1 MEQKLSFKSGLLG
14 VSKKLGI
21 LGAGQLGKML
31 AHAAAN
37 WDLPLY
43 LLDKSKDFPAGPYAA
58 DFFEGDFKNYD
69 DVLAFGRQM
78 DVVTIEIEHV
88 NTDALLQLEKEGI
101 KVHPNPRALNTI
113 KDKGLQK
120 TFYKNR
126 NYPTSEF
133 SLYENAEAI
142 KKAIDQGVLTF
153 PFVQKSRGEGYDGK
167 GVVVIRNAEGIAQ
180 LIDAPSLT
188 EPLVDIDKE
197 LAVVACRNEAGEV
210 VTFPMVEMEF
220 EPTAN
225 LVEFLFCPAAVTPAI
240 EDAGKKIAESLIT
253 DFDICGLLAVE
264 FFLTKSGKILI
275 NEVAPRPHNSGHHT
289 IDANVNSQFD
299 LHLRGVLNLPL
310 GNTSLIQPG
319 VMINLLGADGFSG
332 PVVYEGVDALMKESD
347 VHLHLYGKK
356 ETRPFRKM
364 GHATVVHPNLAHAK
378 SVAKNIKNIFKIKS

>member
-1 MEQKLSFKSGLLG
+1 MEKKLSFKSGLLG
-14 VSKKLGI
+14 SSKKLGI

-43 LLDKSKDFPAGPYAA
+43 LLDKSIDFPAGQYAA
-58 DFFEGDFKNYD
+58 DFYEGDFKNYD

-101 KVHPNPRALNTI
+101 KVHPNPKALNII

-120 TFYKNR
+120 TFYKER
-126 NYPTSEF
+126 NYPTSPF
-133 SLYENAEAI
+133 TLYENSSAI
-142 KKAIDQGVLTF
+142 KKAIDEGKVTF

-167 GVVVIRNAEGIAQ
+167 GVVVIKNLLVIDQ
-180 LIDAPSLT
+180 LIDAPSLI
-188 EPLVDIDKE
+188 EPLVDINKE
-197 LAVVACRNEAGEV
+197 LAVVACRNESGQV

-225 LVEFLFCPAAVTPAI
+225 LVEFLFCPAAVSI
-240 EDAGKKIAESLIT
+240 EIENQGKKIAESLIS

-264 FFLTKSGKILI
+264 FFLTKEGELII

-299 LHLRGVLNLPL
+299 LHLRGVLDLPL
-310 GNTSLIQPG
+310 GNTSLLQPG
-319 VMINLLGADGFSG
+319 VMINLLGAEGYTG
-332 PVVYEGVDALMKESD
+332 PVEYEGVDNLMQEPD

-364 GHATVVHPNLAHAK
+364 GHATVVHPNLEHAK
-378 SVAKNIKNIFKIKS
+378 SVAKNIKKIFKIKA